1 MSAPQTE
8 TGSAHGYAP
17 LGSLAPRVQEVGHS
31 DAEPLSVFLGA
42 GVVPRSSRE
51 DQRNALGADLS
62 AYLLV
67 RPGDLVFNKLR
78 TWQGGFGVS
87 SHTGIVSP
95 AYFVLR
101 PRMDVE
107 SRYLNYLLLSAP
119 YLGELRRRSKWMP
132 PSQFDIP
139 WEELRSLPV
148 ALPRLPEQ
156 RRIADFLDYQ
166 VARLDAATG
175 AARQMQA
182 LLEQRAVA
190 AVTHRLTEA
199 NGRWRV
205 DPSWSQA
212 PVSAFFALDLGKM
225 LNEERAFGVRL
236 RPYLRNTN
244 VQWDRIDTSDLKQMH
259 FEPGETRRYG
269 LRTGDLLICEGGQ
282 PGRAA
287 VWDGRVEEMY
297 FQKALHRARPQGP
310 AVLSRWLL
318 HCLRVCVQFGA
329 FADEGGTTIAHLT
342 GEQLRELRLP
352 FPPVQEQRALVE
364 EFDGL
369 YRQSMA
375 AGEEAIGLQRLL
387 EERKRALITACVTG
401 EFDVS
406 TASARAGDA
415 ALCHIELGSAKVQ

>member
-1 MSAPQTE
+1 VRAADFDYSGLRVDPSRLPAR
-8 TGSAHGYAP
+8 SY
-17 LGSLAPRVQEVGHS
+17 SLQQARR
-31 DAEPLSVFLGA
+31 LS
-42 GVVPRSSRE
+42 
-51 DQRNALGADLS
+51 
-62 AYLLV
+62 LL
-67 RPGDLVFNKLR
+67 PGDLVLEKSGGGDQWPVGRAVLWNLEVAAVPTNFAARLR
-78 TWQGGFGVS
+78 PVEDVDSRFLVYVAASLYGSGATARCIKQT
-87 SHTGIVSP
+87 TGIQNLDAEAWLETP
-95 AYFVLR
+95 TPLW
-101 PRMDVE
+101 PIE
-107 SRYLNYLLLSAP
+107 
-119 YLGELRRRSKWMP
+119 
-132 PSQFDIP
+132 
-139 WEELRSLPV
+139 
-148 ALPRLPEQ
+148 EQ
-156 RRIADFLDYQ
+156 RRIADFLDDQ

-225 LNEERAFGVRL
+225 LNEERASGVRL

-244 VQWDRIDTSDLKQMH
+244 VQWDRIDTSDLKEMH

-310 AVLSRWLL
+310 TVLSRWLL
-318 HCLRVCVQFGA
+318 HCLRVCVQLGA